1 MTPPT
6 VYSTEYF
13 IFDYDTYDM
22 DSQVMA
28 YNEEESQWE
37 TVDLVDV
44 GDSGVYSKFFFLNEL
59 PVAEPKS
66 PVQKAKRKV
75 DEMIEWVNKW
85 SVKSEAVDE
94 VLANYK
100 EEIFQYLD
108 EVAS

>member
-1 MTPPT
+1 MNPPT

-13 IFDYDTYDM
+13 LFDYDAYDER
-22 DSQVMA
+22 DPVMA
-28 YNEEESQWE
+28 YNETTSVWE
-37 TVDLVDV
+37 TVSLMDV
-44 GDSGVYSKFFFLNEL
+44 ECDDTYSKFFFLDDL

-108 EVAS
+108 EVAA

>member
-1 MTPPT
+1 MNPPT

-13 IFDYDTYDM
+13 LFDYDAYDER
-22 DSQVMA
+22 DPVMA
-28 YNEEESQWE
+28 YNETTSVWE
-37 TVDLVDV
+37 TVSLMDV
-44 GDSGVYSKFFFLNEL
+44 ECDDTYSKFFFLDDL
-59 PVAEPKS
+59 PVAEPRS

-108 EVAS
+108 EVAA

>member
-1 MTPPT
+1 MNPPT
-6 VYSTEYF
+6 VYATEYF
-13 IFDYDTYDM
+13 IFDYDSYAPEEP
-22 DSQVMA
+22 VMA
-28 YNEEESQWE
+28 YNETTSVWE
-37 TVDLVDV
+37 TVSLMDV
-44 GDSGVYSKFFFLNEL
+44 ECSDDYSKFFFLNDL

-66 PVQKAKRKV
+66 PIQKAKRKV

-108 EVAS
+108 EVAA